1 MFSKKKDKQMN
12 EIFLGFFVLTGRV
25 IMDIL
30 FLGKMDSFYKSE
42 KIKMMA
48 YGFVES
54 IYAIVVLSII
64 IGLME
69 SNILY
74 SIIYGIGAI
83 IGMRVSSIIKRRLDD
98 KLEGQRKFFVRIT
111 FDERY
116 DYDEVID
123 MIKEEE
129 FDFTVD
135 EQQYISGMNRV
146 VIQGSVENRDKLNI
160 IKEILRGRK
169 GKHVVI
175 LKAED
180 TYLLR

>member
-1 MFSKKKDKQMN
+1 MN
-12 EIFLGFFVLTGRV
+12 QILLGLFVLTGRV

-48 YGFVES
+48 YGFIES
-54 IYAIVVLSII
+54 IYAILVFSII

-69 SNILY
+69 TNVLY
-74 SIIYGIGAI
+74 SVIYGIGAI
-83 IGMRVSSIIKRRLDD
+83 IGMRVSSIIKRKLDD

-116 DYDEVID
+116 DYDEVIEL
-123 MIKEEE
+123 MKQSN

-135 EQQYISGMNRV
+135 EQQYISGYNRV
-146 VIQGSVENRDKLNI
+146 VIQGSIDNRSRLEEV
-160 IKEILRGRK
+160 KEILRGRK

>member
-1 MFSKKKDKQMN
+1 MN
-12 EIFLGFFVLTGRV
+12 DLILGIFVLTGRV
-25 IMDIL
+25 LMDIL

-42 KIKMMA
+42 KLKMMV
-48 YGFVES
+48 YGFIES
-54 IYAIVVLSII
+54 IYAVLVLSII

-69 SNILY
+69 TNILY
-74 SIIYGIGAI
+74 SIIYGVGAI
-83 IGMRVSSIIKRRLDD
+83 IGMRVSSIIKRKLDD

-123 MIKEEE
+123 LLKKSE

-135 EQQYISGMNRV
+135 EQEYISGYNRV
-146 VIQGSVENRDKLNI
+146 VIQGSVDNRERLDI
-160 IKEILRGRK
+160 VKEILRGRK

>member
-1 MFSKKKDKQMN
+1 MN
-12 EIFLGFFVLTGRV
+12 QILLGLFVLTGRV

-48 YGFVES
+48 YGFIES
-54 IYAIVVLSII
+54 IYAILVLSII

-69 SNILY
+69 TNVLY
-74 SIIYGIGAI
+74 SVIYGVGAI
-83 IGMRVSSIIKRRLDD
+83 IGMRVSSIIKRKLDD

-116 DYDEVID
+116 DYDEVIEL
-123 MIKEEE
+123 MKQSG

-135 EQQYISGMNRV
+135 EQQYISGYNRV
-146 VIQGSVENRDKLNI
+146 VIQGSIDNRSKLEEV
-160 IKEILRGRK
+160 KEILRGRK